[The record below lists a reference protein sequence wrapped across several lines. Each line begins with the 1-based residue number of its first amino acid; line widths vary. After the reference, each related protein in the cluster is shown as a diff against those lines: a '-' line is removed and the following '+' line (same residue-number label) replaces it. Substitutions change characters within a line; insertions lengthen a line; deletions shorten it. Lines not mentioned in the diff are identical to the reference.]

1 MRRKKRK
8 FAGNQFVG
16 SLKKVQTEV
25 IKVDQENDEEEDG
38 PINKNTQQ
46 ETPKGIPRGSAS
58 KRKLTEEFSDSEDF
72 YPLKIY
78 PVMIILDLDWL
89 IFLFLVMF

>member
-1 MRRKKRK
+1 MRRKKWQ

-38 PINKNTQQ
+38 LINNNTQQ
-46 ETPKGIPRGSAS
+46 ETPKGIPVRLKGSW
-58 KRKLTEEFSDSEDF
+58 
-72 YPLKIY
+72 LKNSPIVKMKY
-78 PVMIILDLDWL
+78 PVMIILDLDLL